1 MNRITGTIITLN
13 NETII
18 EDCILSLKNIC
29 DEIIVLDSLSNDRTV
44 QIAKDL
50 GARVYLQDFL
60 GDGPQKK
67 LAASYA
73 TNDWV
78 FSLDADERIEQDLIE
93 YVNTLSLQSSDY
105 MSYSFKRRNYC
116 GKKWIK
122 AASFYPD
129 RVIRLYNKKF
139 TGYTSS
145 TSHAYVDS
153 PALAV
158 DCHIT
163 HFTYTSYKDWINKI
177 NFYSTQ
183 SAKTMHVN
191 GVKRS
196 SLRPITHSL
205 FAFFKKMFLKGGIF
219 QGIDG
224 FTVAL
229 TTMFNTYMK
238 YIKFNE
244 LYDKNIDP
252 DTHFTEKKS
261 DKQ

>member
-13 NETII
+13 NEAVI

-29 DEIIVLDSLSNDRTV
+29 DEIIVVDSLSNDRTI

-50 GARVYLQDFL
+50 GARVYSQDFL

-67 LAASYA
+67 LAASYS
-73 TNDWV
+73 TNDWI

-93 YVNTLSLQSSDY
+93 YVNNLSLQSSDS

-129 RVIRLYNKKF
+129 RVTRLYNKSKVN
-139 TGYTSS
+139 YNMN
-145 TSHAYVDS
+145 TSHAFVEAFSKDINY
-153 PALAV
+153 
-158 DCHIT
+158 HIT
-163 HFTYTSYKDWINKI
+163 HYTYQSYTDWIDKI
-177 NFYSTQ
+177 NFYSSQ
-183 SAKTMHVN
+183 SAKTMHIQ

-196 SLRPITHSL
+196 NIRPITHSL
-205 FAFFKKMFLKGGIF
+205 FAFFKKLFIKGGIF
-219 QGIDG
+219 QGVDG

-238 YIKFNE
+238 YIKLNE
-244 LYDKNIDP
+244 LYDNNIDP
-252 DTHFTEKKS
+252 KKHFPKS
-261 DKQ
+261 K